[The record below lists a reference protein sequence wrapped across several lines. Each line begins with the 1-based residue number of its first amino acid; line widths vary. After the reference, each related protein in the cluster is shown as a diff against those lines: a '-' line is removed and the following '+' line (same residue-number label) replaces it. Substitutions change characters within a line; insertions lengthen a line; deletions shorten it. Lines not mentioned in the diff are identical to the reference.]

1 MVVLRTLKKDNCMS
15 FVQFLVNYMFICF
28 HIHYV
33 DKDRLVRHGRE
44 GWFVIYLFFLVAEFE
59 LNNFSTKCDHC
70 LLHFSILLAFL
81 INTICHKF

>member
-1 MVVLRTLKKDNCMS
+1 
-15 FVQFLVNYMFICF
+15 MFICF